1 MQLIGHPLKGKGYGA
16 PHRFPLPSCELECG
30 WNADQLGSDTGN
42 MLQMA
47 KQQDKRSQAF
57 DNLAEQSCLT
67 SSGFAAREN
76 KFLSCINP
84 CYFQSLK
91 HEAQPIRTG
100 ATATS
105 PVVLKRRSVICP
117 KPHHETI
124 SRDIFGCH
132 LILYLP
138 YLFKERKKREA
149 QSFKA

>member
-1 MQLIGHPLKGKGYGA
+1 MALPIASLFHPVNWNVDGMQTNLDQTQETCYRWPNSKIKGV
-16 PHRFPLPSCELECG
+16 
-30 WNADQLGSDTGN
+30 
-42 MLQMA
+42 
-47 KQQDKRSQAF
+47 QAF

-76 KFLSCINP
+76 KFLSCISP